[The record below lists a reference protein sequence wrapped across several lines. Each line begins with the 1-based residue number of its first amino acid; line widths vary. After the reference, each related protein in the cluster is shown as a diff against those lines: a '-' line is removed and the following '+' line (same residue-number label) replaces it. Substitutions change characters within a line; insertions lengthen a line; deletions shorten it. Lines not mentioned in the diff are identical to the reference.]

1 MARRGFPMGG
11 MPANAGNMMK
21 QVQKMQEN
29 MIKAT
34 EEFSAKEFEITAGG
48 GAVSLKLNGNN
59 EILSISL
66 KPEIVDPDDIEMLE
80 DLIIS
85 AVNEGIKTVEKEKER
100 TMSQFT
106 GGLSG
111 LGGLF

>member
-11 MPANAGNMMK
+11 MPGNAGNMMK
-21 QVQKMQEN
+21 QVQKMQED
-29 MIKAT
+29 MIKT
-34 EEFSAKEFEITAGG
+34 TQEFSEREFDITAGG
-48 GAVSLKLNGNN
+48 GAVSMKINGNN
-59 EILSISL
+59 QVVSISL

-85 AVNEGIKTVEKEKER
+85 AVNEGIKTVEAEKEKALSR
-100 TMSQFT
+100 FT

>member
-11 MPANAGNMMK
+11 MPGNAGNMMK

-34 EEFSAKEFEITAGG
+34 EEFAAREFDITAGG
-48 GAVSLKLNGNN
+48 GAISLKLNGNN
-59 EILSISL
+59 EILDIVL
-66 KPEIVDPDDIEMLE
+66 KPEIVDPEDIEMLQ

-85 AVNEGIKTVEKEKER
+85 AVNEGLKTVESEKEK

-111 LGGLF
+111 LSGLF

>member
-29 MIKAT
+29 MLKAN
-34 EEFSAKEFEITAGG
+34 EEFSQREFEITSGG
-48 GAVSLKLNGNN
+48 GAVALKINGNN
-59 EILSISL
+59 DVLSISL

-85 AVNEGIKTVEKEKER
+85 AVNEGIKTVEKEKEK
-100 TMSQFT
+100 TLSQFT

>member
-11 MPANAGNMMK
+11 MPGNANNMMR

-29 MIKAT
+29 MLKAN
-34 EEFSAKEFEITAGG
+34 EEFSAREFEVTSGG
-48 GAVSLKLNGNN
+48 GAVALKLNGNN
-59 EILSISL
+59 EILEINL
-66 KPEIVDPDDIEMLE
+66 KPEIVDPDDIEMLQ

-85 AVNEGIKTVEKEKER
+85 AVNEGLKQVESEKER
-100 TMSQFT
+100 TLSQFT

-111 LGGLF
+111 LSGLF

>member
-1 MARRGFPMGG
+1 MAKRGFPMGG
-11 MPANAGNMMK
+11 MPGGANNMMR

-34 EEFSAKEFEITAGG
+34 EEFAAREFDVSAGG
-48 GAVSLKLNGNN
+48 GAVSVKLNGNN
-59 EILSISL
+59 EVLGISL
-66 KPEIVDPDDIEMLE
+66 NPEVVDPDDIEMLE

-85 AVNEGIKTVEKEKER
+85 AMNEALKTVEKEKEKTLSR
-100 TMSQFT
+100 FT

-111 LGGLF
+111 LSGLL